1 MSKLKE
7 LTWENHKKAER
18 MGHARKLL
26 KGMEPGEY
34 YRFIYNQMIQYEAL
48 ETACRSEGILE
59 GIEGICRV
67 PGMRQDLA
75 ELEQEHGYR
84 QSMDLLTPVVSE
96 YVDYVKGLD
105 RSGLLAHLYVR
116 HFGELH
122 GGQMIKKRAP
132 GSGKMYD
139 FKDPGV
145 LIADVRAQLNDDM
158 APEANRCFEFA
169 MQLFEELDR

>member
-26 KGMEPGEY
+26 KGMEPEEY
-34 YRFIYNQMIQYEAL
+34 HRFIYNQMIQYEAL
-48 ETACRSEGILE
+48 ENACRSQGILE
-59 GIEGICRV
+59 GIEAICRV
-67 PGMRQDLA
+67 PGMREDLA
-75 ELEQEHGYR
+75 ELETQHGYR
-84 QSMDLLTPVVSE
+84 QNMDLLTPVVAE
-96 YVDYVKGLD
+96 YVGYVRGLD

-139 FKDPGV
+139 FDDPKQ
-145 LIADVRAQLNDDM
+145 LIADVRAKLHDGM
-158 APEANRCFEFA
+158 APEANRCFEYA
-169 MQLFEELDR
+169 MKLFEQLEN